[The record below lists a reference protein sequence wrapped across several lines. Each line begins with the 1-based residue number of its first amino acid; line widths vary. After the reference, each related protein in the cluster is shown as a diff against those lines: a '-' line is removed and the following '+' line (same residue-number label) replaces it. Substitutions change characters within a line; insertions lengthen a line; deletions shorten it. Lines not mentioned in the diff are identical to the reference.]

1 MVAHFENSLLLRDI
15 TKTFIAMLK
24 LMLFSTPV
32 RFDEGTGTD

>member
-1 MVAHFENSLLLRDI
+1 MVAHFEDSLLLRDI

-24 LMLFSTPV
+24 LMLFTV